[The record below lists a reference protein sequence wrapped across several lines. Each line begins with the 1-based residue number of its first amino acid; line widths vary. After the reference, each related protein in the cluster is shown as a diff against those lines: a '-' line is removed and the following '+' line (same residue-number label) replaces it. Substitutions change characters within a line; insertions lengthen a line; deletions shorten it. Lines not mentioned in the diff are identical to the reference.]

1 VCLALL
7 GRARSARGKQRQF
20 VTLIVQAA
28 LIIVPGP
35 LVVGILARSV
45 RVPGVAPRPHKVVGH
60 EVRSGRRARH
70 LGIHGVHSGGAL
82 GARELHSGGAFGARE
97 GRRRRLSVVVHWC
110 VVVAGSIV
118 AAIVPIRVICV
129 PVGIV
134 VPIGRVSVVGRLAA
148 PAVVDDHLP
157 RTQRTLSNTT
167 RGRQRGLTAAAGPTS
182 PEPVPHA
189 RGGAR
194 ARCAPVAQQE
204 WSCS

>member
-1 VCLALL
+1 MCLALL

-70 LGIHGVHSGGAL
+70 LRIHGVHSGGAL

-97 GRRRRLSVVVHWC
+97 GRRRRLGVVVHRC
-110 VVVAGSIV
+110 SVVVAGSIV
-118 AAIVPIRVICV
+118 AAIVPIRVIRV

-148 PAVVDDHLP
+148 PAVIDDHLP
-157 RTQRTLSNTT
+157 RTQCTHSNTT
-167 RGRQRGLTAAAGPTS
+167 RGRQRGGDGS
-182 PEPVPHA
+182 
-189 RGGAR
+189 GGANQSG
-194 ARCAPVAQQE
+194 A
-204 WSCS
+204 